1 VTNRIQIGVIFIIIN
16 LSFGYLVYPNLIYA
30 LAKTA
35 HWEVVLCQALL
46 QLFLIWIYF
55 KGLHF
60 FPEKDVIDIY
70 LKMGRWASFVI
81 LTPLIINLVTLLAL
95 NIRLHTEVI
104 ISIFLP
110 RTPYWS
116 IMILLFFISVYT
128 AVKGLGTILRSSIF
142 IFLIVI
148 PLVLLNIFTSVVN
161 FDVHNVTPS
170 WHLPHKFLFHIKF
183 LYLLGFSSFL
193 FLGFISSNAKLK
205 FRHLFV
211 PWVSVT
217 LFFLTVVYIP
227 LFIFGQEAVVTLTNP
242 FLEAMD
248 SVDISWFSFNRQAI
262 FFGVSLVGL
271 VILSN
276 AVLLWMIGRIIQ
288 KMFKRRAV
296 ELSYWMIAI
305 SFISFILSIFI
316 PNKSMIEKY
325 FLWSTSA
332 QAYFMIVIPFTIF
345 IYGFLSKRGVFG
357 YEKS

>member
-16 LSFGYLVYPNLIYA
+16 LSFGYLVYPNLIYT

-35 HWEVVLCQALL
+35 HWEVVLCQAFL
-46 QLFLIWIYF
+46 QLLLIWIYF
-55 KGLHF
+55 KGLSF

-70 LKMGRWASFVI
+70 LKMGRWFTFI
-81 LTPLIINLVTLLAL
+81 FLTPLIINLVTLFAL

-116 IMILLFFISVYT
+116 IMILLFFISIYT
-128 AVKGLGTILRSSIF
+128 AVKGLGTILRSSVI

-170 WHLPHKFLFHIKF
+170 WSLPHKFLFNIKF
-183 LYLLGFSSFL
+183 LYLIGFSSFL
-193 FLGFISSNAKLK
+193 FLGFISSNTKLK
-205 FRHLFV
+205 LRHLLV

-227 LFIFGQEAVVTLTNP
+227 LFIFGQEAVVTLNNP

-248 SVDISWFSFNRQAI
+248 SIDISWFSFNRQAI

-271 VILSN
+271 VILTN
-276 AVLLWMIGRIIQ
+276 AVLLWMIGQIIQ
-288 KMFKRRAV
+288 KMLKRQKE
-296 ELSYWMIAI
+296 ELSYWMMAI
-305 SFISFILSIFI
+305 SMIAVILSIFI
-316 PNKSMIEKY
+316 PSKSLIEKY
-325 FLWSTSA
+325 FLWSTNV
-332 QAYFMIVIPFTIF
+332 QAFFMFVIPITIF
-345 IYGFLSKRGVFG
+345 IYGFLAKRGVFG
-357 YEKS
+357 YEK